1 MLDRHGRPPVEQGA
15 HPSLTTSRVLVG
27 NMRNGM
33 EPVAYDLPATY
44 IGAEPRHPNYCCKA
58 VAVAFAVEGSSA
70 EA

>member
-1 MLDRHGRPPVEQGA
+1 
-15 HPSLTTSRVLVG
+15 
-27 NMRNGM
+27 MRNGM